1 MKAERLPGRRFLAAA
16 LAVVGAGIALR
27 LLAVVTYR
35 PAVLGHNDSVGYL
48 DASNLGI
55 FRDPIRPAGYPLFL
69 RLIRWVSDSLPFTI
83 LLQHALGVATALVL
97 YLTVRRLGGSRWAGL
112 LPAAVVLLAGE
123 YVYLEHSIMS
133 EAPFV
138 FLLAAGMYAA
148 ARALTT
154 PAPLAW
160 SGIALL
166 ALAAAVTVRTA
177 ALFAVPLAIVWLA
190 LALPHA
196 RRTRFASAA
205 VGFAVAALVAV
216 TYAVPQHDSTGQV
229 GLGQAGGWSL
239 YGRAAP
245 FADCERFDP
254 PAGTEFLCED
264 KPPGERNGG
273 NWYAWIESPARDRFG
288 HPPTGDAVLGEW
300 SRAAIL
306 GQPLDYLEAVL
317 TDLVRYAAPGFNAR
331 PVSGSLPEHSRFPFS
346 DPSVVPQVAPSAA
359 ALYGP
364 QTLEIKEGSGGLEHW
379 SKVFALHG
387 FVIGIFIAG
396 GIAAVFLLSGV
407 QRRAAI
413 LATGTA
419 VVMLGL
425 PAVIAEYSHRY
436 AVPAVPLLAIGT
448 ALLLDSG
455 RVRRPRLLERR
466 LAASEPKDRE
476 EERAEHGLD
485 AEHAKR

>member
-1 MKAERLPGRRFLAAA
+1 MQPGRGFL
-16 LAVVGAGIALR
+16 LAVLALLGAGIGLR
-27 LLAVVTYR
+27 LLAIVTYR

-69 RLIRWVSDSLPFTI
+69 RVVRWVSDSLPFTI
-83 LLQHALGVATALVL
+83 ALQHALGLASAALL

-112 LPAAVVLLAGE
+112 LPAAVVLLGGE
-123 YVYLEHSIMS
+123 YLFLEHSLMS

-138 FLLAAGMYAA
+138 ALLCAGMYAA

-154 PAPLAW
+154 TSPLVW
-160 SGIALL
+160 SALSVL
-166 ALAAAVTVRTA
+166 AFTSSVTVRTA
-177 ALFAVPLAIVWLA
+177 ALFVVPFAVAWLA
-190 LALPHA
+190 LALPVPRRA
-196 RRTRFASAA
+196 RL
-205 VGFAVAALVAV
+205 VAAGAAALVAIGVAV
-216 TYAVPQHDSTGQV
+216 TYAVPQHDSSGQV

-245 FADCERFDP
+245 FADCDRFDP

-264 KPPGERNGG
+264 TPPDERNGG
-273 NWYAWIESPARDRFG
+273 NWYAWIESPARARFG
-288 HPPTGDAVLGEW
+288 HPPNGDEVVGEW
-300 SRAAIL
+300 ARAAIKA
-306 GQPLDYLEAVL
+306 QPLDYAEAVA
-317 TDLVRYAAPGFNAR
+317 TDLVRYVAPGFNAR
-331 PVSGSLPEHSRFPFS
+331 PHSGALPEHSRFPFS
-346 DPSVVPQVAPSAA
+346 DPSVVAQVAPSAA

-364 QTLEIKEGSGGLEHW
+364 VVQEIKEGSGGLEHW

-413 LATGTA
+413 LAAGAA

-436 AVPAVPLLAIGT
+436 AVPTVPLLAIGT

-466 LAASEPKDRE
+466 LAPAQPEDRE